1 MSVMNILVTG
11 GCGFIGHH
19 FIEHVFKNT
28 DWNIIAL
35 DRLTYASNG
44 FDRLRDIRVFD
55 DKRIRCFTHDLA
67 TPIVGGLAYEL
78 GPVDYIVHF
87 AAETHVDNSIVNA
100 RPFVLSNVLGTL
112 EILEYARTAMRNLRR
127 LVYFSTDEVF
137 GPAPVGTEFKEW
149 DRYNCTNPYSATKAG
164 GEELALAYA
173 NTHGVPVIV
182 THTMN
187 NFGER
192 QHPEKFIPMCI
203 SNVLTGK
210 RTKIHSNSDKT
221 RPGSRFYLHAR
232 NASDAIMFL
241 LERGSKGDKYNVV
254 GDREVNNLDL
264 LLYIAE
270 HLGIE
275 PIFELVD
282 FHSSRPGHDL
292 RYALDGNK
300 LKNMG
305 WVAPVD
311 FEQSLSK
318 TIDWYVDNPKWLE
331 Q

>member
-1 MSVMNILVTG
+1 
-11 GCGFIGHH
+11 
-19 FIEHVFKNT
+19 
-28 DWNIIAL
+28 
-35 DRLTYASNG
+35 
-44 FDRLRDIRVFD
+44 
-55 DKRIRCFTHDLA
+55 
-67 TPIVGGLAYEL
+67 
-78 GPVDYIVHF
+78 
-87 AAETHVDNSIVNA
+87 
-100 RPFVLSNVLGTL
+100 
-112 EILEYARTAMRNLRR
+112 
-127 LVYFSTDEVF
+127 
-137 GPAPVGTEFKEW
+137 
-149 DRYNCTNPYSATKAG
+149 
-164 GEELALAYA
+164 
-173 NTHGVPVIV
+173 
-182 THTMN
+182 
-187 NFGER
+187 
-192 QHPEKFIPMCI
+192 
-203 SNVLTGK
+203 
-210 RTKIHSNSDKT
+210 
-221 RPGSRFYLHAR
+221 
-232 NASDAIMFL
+232 MFL